1 MAAHGAEEEFR
12 DLYRYPTRLERLTHG
27 LLSLNLNAIAL
38 LFQNGWSAAIGYV
51 TQSYRLYSGFGMPYH
66 WEKLPWWR
74 DRDIPSKTVEELFPE
89 IDFTRSAELL
99 FPMPRHI
106 GISTQEL
113 NVLSKVVCHLRPKK
127 VVEFGTAE
135 GRTAVNIANQ
145 LPQDGEII
153 TLDFAPIP
161 GKNDVGYFYWEQPV
175 KAKIKQVF
183 CGVGA
188 WDSRP
193 YRASVEIVFCDACDL
208 MPGIAAEVFQAFSV
222 VKPGGV
228 IFRHDYGSVRAVTV
242 FWNWL
247 ACELPI
253 FNIQGTT
260 LLCLR
265 VDSETY
271 EKTQTLLSLP
281 ILRNAIEIPGVGTN
295 ETHTPPIENL
305 NH

>member
-1 MAAHGAEEEFR
+1 MTVNGAEEKFK
-12 DLYRYPTRLERLTHG
+12 DLYRNPTGLQRLTHA
-27 LLSLNLNAIAL
+27 LLSLNLNAILL
-38 LFQNGWSAAIGYV
+38 LFQSGWSAALGYV
-51 TQSYRLYSGFGMPYH
+51 VQSYRLYAGFGMPHH
-66 WEKLPWWR
+66 WERLPWWR
-74 DRDIPSKTVEELFPE
+74 NREVPSKTVEELFPE

-99 FPMPRHI
+99 FPMPRDL
-106 GISTQEL
+106 GVSTQEL
-113 NVLSKVVCHLRPKK
+113 NVLCKVVGHLQPKK

-161 GKNDVGYFYWEQPV
+161 GKNDVGFFYWEQPI
-175 KAKIKQVF
+175 KTKIKQVF
-183 CGVGA
+183 CGVGT

-193 YRASVEIVFCDACDL
+193 HRASTEIVFCDACDL
-208 MPGIAAEVFQAFSV
+208 MPGMAAEVFQAFSV

-228 IFRHDYGSVRAVTV
+228 IFRHDYGSARAVTV

-247 ACELPI
+247 ARELPI

-265 VDSETY
+265 VNPETY
-271 EKTQTLLSLP
+271 NKIQDLLSLP
-281 ILRNAIEIPGVGTN
+281 ILRNSVEIPSAG
-295 ETHTPPIENL
+295 PSRD
-305 NH
+305 